1 MGRLQE
7 EARMPTNRPRMLIA
21 DDHALV
27 AELYRS
33 LFETDYEVVG
43 TVNDGRAMV
52 RVAAKMKPDI
62 VLVDIGMP
70 LLNGLDAGLQVK
82 EILPQVKLIFVT
94 ANTDIEVAA
103 EAFRRGASGY
113 LVKTCTALE
122 VVTAVRQ
129 VLSGISYISPSLCI
143 DDIVFLSRT
152 KTELIDEHKRI
163 TPRQREVLQLL
174 AEGKQMKEVGC
185 ILNMTPRTVAFHKYR
200 MMKQIGAKSDTE
212 LVRYAIRHHVICS

>member
-1 MGRLQE
+1 
-7 EARMPTNRPRMLIA
+7 
-21 DDHALV
+21 
-27 AELYRS
+27 
-33 LFETDYEVVG
+33 
-43 TVNDGRAMV
+43 
-52 RVAAKMKPDI
+52 
-62 VLVDIGMP
+62 MP

-94 ANTDIEVAA
+94 ANNDIEVAA

-185 ILNMTPRTVAFHKYR
+185 ILNMTPRTVASHKYR